1 MLASYYLKRRDVSE
15 LLSVTPDV
23 SELLLN
29 FDFFIIAHV
38 IPLMKYCCYYGHQCG
53 GHTSRNKVIT
63 RLVQGSRLIPVLA
76 QTPGRDLSHT
86 KGSVQRPKLN
96 L

>member
-29 FDFFIIAHV
+29 FDFFIIADV
-38 IPLMKYCCYYGHQCG
+38 IPTMKYCCYYGHQCREWLR
-53 GHTSRNKVIT
+53 HADVSV
-63 RLVQGSRLIPVLA
+63 LVHATLDI
-76 QTPGRDLSHT
+76 
-86 KGSVQRPKLN
+86 
-96 L
+96 